1 MRQIVAVAGIAAA
14 TLVAWA
20 RPARADAD
28 SLTDNLGPTEVGVG
42 EARRAGAIGALS
54 TRLNPAGL
62 PLSSELVFDGGF
74 GYRPDDSASI
84 VSLAACDST
93 NAVPGC
99 FYYTYVGSDDASP
112 STGKMHAHVGGL
124 TLARAISPKVII
136 GGGVKYYNV
145 HDAGMSAGSGFN
157 WDVGTT
163 VRLTD
168 TFNLAAVGY
177 NLYGARSPQFPRA
190 AGGGAMLRP
199 IQSLAISF
207 DAVWNLDHASGTS
220 TGRYGGGV
228 EYFLTGS
235 RGAAG
240 YPLRIG
246 MLHDVASGKTELTG
260 GLGFTT
266 MKMGIDVAARK
277 EIAGPADDLLII
289 GSVRIYGPRTAA
301 GAQ

>member
-1 MRQIVAVAGIAAA
+1 MRQFAAAAGIAAA

-28 SLTDNLGPTEVGVG
+28 SLTDNLGPAEIGVG

-62 PLSSELVFDGGF
+62 PLSNELVFDGGF

-84 VSLAACDST
+84 VELAACDST

-99 FYYTYVGSDDASP
+99 FYYTYVGSDDAMN
-112 STGKMHAHVGGL
+112 TGKLHAHEGGL
-124 TLARAISPKVII
+124 TLAKALTPKVIL

-168 TFNLAAVGY
+168 TLNVAAVGY
-177 NLYGARSPQFPRA
+177 NLYGASSPQFPRGA
-190 AGGGAMLRP
+190 AGGAMLRP
-199 IQSLAISF
+199 LPSLSLSF
-207 DAVWNLDHASGTS
+207 DAVWNLDHTTGS

-235 RGAAG
+235 HGAAG

-246 MLHDVASGKTELTG
+246 MLHDVATGKTELTG

-277 EIAGPADDLLII
+277 EIAGSGDDLLITAAI
-289 GSVRIYGPRTAA
+289 RIYGPRTAA
-301 GAQ
+301 GTQ